1 VPESLTG
8 AWQQAIDRRAPEL
21 EERVFVFLNEQLRRM
36 LSRYVRGQQPMV
48 ADENTWLARILVDY
62 YDRDLARELLKEP
75 PPGVN
80 EQEAKSYRTIYGTV
94 DSLDD
99 VFRVMQSHQD
109 AMSQARL
116 VNETTRKIL
125 EQFLTGGEDNTPDA
139 VRSFLMSNPNFSNVT
154 KPEFEALVKNI
165 SKQVEETYR
174 NRARTIARTEL
185 AIAQSKTVAQE
196 LRAQGKTHVRIYD
209 GLGCGWRHHD
219 DGDYANGSLR
229 LIEDYLNYPVAH
241 PNCVRAGYPDFFGGD
256 GSIHVGKKDLDL
268 FAVAADRLKG
278 QQTKSLEAVSA
289 NQKSLDG
296 VSNRPDGSG
305 DPLDLLEGS
314 ERVRK
319 YNPYHD
325 RLGRFA
331 TSGGAPTLTE
341 DDYARAEELFARVD
355 MNAFGADPAL
365 QLIQDER
372 GRLAPTVLDAE
383 AFDKYEGETLYRGV
397 RPEKVRPKY
406 DQNDPWG
413 LSAKTES
420 YEFMRGELDGSS
432 PYTGFG
438 VHGNGLYFTP
448 DVKIAKTF
456 AAPIDPVIFRAK
468 VSTSAKIIDY
478 ETLKRLSQE
487 AASRGG
493 RGGRLLA
500 DPGRL
505 AAFLG
510 FDGYSL
516 FGDATG
522 TRSAKQV
529 VIVNRAALVW
539 DKSVFDS
546 ALGAAKKNWGLKF
559 NPNHDRLG
567 RFATGSAGGAFTEE
581 DKAAVSTYLKPQ
593 KAAWSEEVNHRVI
606 NDQLRGMAEHDRPDV
621 SDAITKL
628 DAAFAHGD
636 TIPAGTELYRGIPGV
651 RLSEV
656 YKVGDTF
663 TDYGFSSHS
672 KNEGEAFDFITG
684 RAQMGTANSRAT
696 GTLLNV
702 KVTQPTKAIDVAQ
715 HFDDPLY
722 KREQEVLLNRGTKF
736 RVTEIYT
743 GPMADIEDVIV
754 EVVR

>member
-1 VPESLTG
+1 MITSPICFSCRWLNDKPNENDDLTCRAFPRGIPQEILDGYDHTRPYPGDSGVVFESL
-8 AWQQAIDRRAPEL
+8 
-21 EERVFVFLNEQLRRM
+21 
-36 LSRYVRGQQPMV
+36 
-48 ADENTWLARILVDY
+48 
-62 YDRDLARELLKEP
+62 
-75 PPGVN
+75 
-80 EQEAKSYRTIYGTV
+80 
-94 DSLDD
+94 
-99 VFRVMQSHQD
+99 
-109 AMSQARL
+109 
-116 VNETTRKIL
+116 ET
-125 EQFLTGGEDNTPDA
+125 
-139 VRSFLMSNPNFSNVT
+139 
-154 KPEFEALVKNI
+154 
-165 SKQVEETYR
+165 
-174 NRARTIARTEL
+174 
-185 AIAQSKTVAQE
+185 
-196 LRAQGKTHVRIYD
+196 
-209 GLGCGWRHHD
+209 
-219 DGDYANGSLR
+219 
-229 LIEDYLNYPVAH
+229 
-241 PNCVRAGYPDFFGGD
+241 
-256 GSIHVGKKDLDL
+256 
-268 FAVAADRLKG
+268 
-278 QQTKSLEAVSA
+278 VSA

-296 VSNRPDGSG
+296 VSNRPDDSG

-478 ETLKRLSQE
+478 ETLQRLSQE

-567 RFATGSAGGAFTEE
+567 RFATTGGSGSFSDLESIEGVVPLDSVGDWEDEVVTSDLTDAQDMSVRYYVGRGYSEINGNLRGGPKPFNEAEFWGNLQDAGGKELVRNV
-581 DKAAVSTYLKPQ
+581 K
-593 KAAWSEEVNHRVI
+593 N
-606 NDQLRGMAEHDRPDV
+606 
-621 SDAITKL
+621 L
-628 DAAFAHGD
+628 DAATKKHKLKKDTTVFRGVTGDGWDLKRWEDRGFTSTSLSPTVAGSFGNVVMAINLPKGTKGYAHLGMNGEYEFLL
-636 TIPAGTELYRGIPGV
+636 PRNMK
-651 RLSEV
+651 
-656 YKVGDTF
+656 YKLVD
-663 TDYGFSSHS
+663 
-672 KNEGEAFDFITG
+672 KP
-684 RAQMGTANSRAT
+684 
-696 GTLLNV
+696 V
-702 KVTQPTKAIDVAQ
+702 KVKLDGKDVT
-715 HFDDPLY
+715 
-722 KREQEVLLNRGTKF
+722 VLTATL
-736 RVTEIYT
+736 
-743 GPMADIEDVIV
+743 A
-754 EVVR
+754 